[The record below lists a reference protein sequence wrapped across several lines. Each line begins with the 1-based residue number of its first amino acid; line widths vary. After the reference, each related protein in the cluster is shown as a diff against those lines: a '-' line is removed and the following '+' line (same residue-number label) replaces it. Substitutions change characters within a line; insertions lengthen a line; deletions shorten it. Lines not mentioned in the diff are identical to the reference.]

1 MRTPKL
7 VVGCDLFLDLRL
19 YRVPPAL
26 LASLRRRFPG
36 VEFVAVNLPERRG
49 PLERVDVYW
58 GNRVTPEII
67 AAMPRL
73 RWIHFG
79 SVGVNRALTPDTAA
93 RGIVVTNSPLM
104 MSAAVASTAV
114 ALLTALARGLHR
126 CWRLRE
132 DGRLSRGAFDAYF
145 DEVQDLEGQHCL
157 VAGLGDV
164 GGRVA
169 AACRALGM
177 TVEGVSATGG
187 ARHGM
192 PTVPL
197 SRLDSAVAKADFV
210 VNLLPL
216 TPGTRGAF
224 TRRTFARMK
233 RSAFFVNVGRGET
246 VDEAALVEALRR
258 RRIAGAGLDV
268 YANEPL
274 APSSPLWS
282 LQNTVLLPHIGGLS
296 RRYWERQVTLLAE
309 NLRRWE
315 AGRPLKHRVDLSKG
329 Y

>member
-1 MRTPKL
+1 MKAPKL

-19 YRVPPAL
+19 YRVPAEL
-26 LASLRRRFPG
+26 LSRLRRRFPA
-36 VEFVAVNLPERRG
+36 VEFVPVNLPGRRG
-49 PLERVDVYW
+49 PVERVDVYW
-58 GNRVTPEII
+58 GNRVTPELI

-79 SVGVNRALTPDTAA
+79 SVGVNRALTPETAA
-93 RGIVVTNSPLM
+93 RRIAVTNSPLM

-126 CWRLRE
+126 CWQLRR
-132 DGRLSRGAFDAYF
+132 DGRLSRESFDAYF
-145 DEVQDLEGQHCL
+145 DEVQDLEGQRCL

-164 GGRVA
+164 GGRVS

-177 TVEGVSATGG
+177 TVEGVSASGG
-187 ARHGM
+187 VRRGVR
-192 PTVPL
+192 TVPL
-197 SRLDSAVAKADFV
+197 SRLDAAVAGADFV

-216 TPGTRGAF
+216 TGKTRGAF

-246 VDEAALVEALRR
+246 VDEDALVDALRR

-268 YANEPL
+268 YAREPL

-282 LQNTVLLPHIGGLS
+282 LDNVILLPHIGGLS
-296 RRYWERQVTLLAE
+296 RGYWERQAALLEE
-309 NLRRWE
+309 NLRRWL
-315 AGRPLKHRVDLSKG
+315 AGRPLRHRVDLGKG